1 VLVAGLSTRAAA
13 ESAGRAGFRVTAID
27 AFGDLDQHPLVAALT
42 LERKFSAHAAAR
54 AAQGIECD
62 AVAYLSSFENHPK
75 AVATLARG
83 RALWGNPPA
92 VLRRVRDPLALAR
105 ALGERGFAV
114 PAARSGNLGTLEPW
128 NPGTSWLLKPLS
140 SGGGR
145 RVRRWSPGT
154 RLPRGCYLQEFIE
167 GTPGSVVFAAA
178 GGRSV
183 PLGISRQLVGVR
195 AFGATGYQYCG
206 SILMPYDDTDGDAA
220 ALSAAVAGEFGLAG
234 VNGIDFISCGGRA
247 YAIEVNPRW
256 SASMELVELAYGVSV
271 FGAHA
276 TACAR
281 GQLPDFDLCA
291 ARRGAPVLGKAIVF
305 ARQDVVIGDTS
316 AWLPAVP
323 VLPALPGPPAV
334 PAPRDIPRAGER
346 IAAGQPV
353 CTVFASADGVA
364 ECHAA
369 LVERARHVY
378 AALAAW
384 DREVA

>member
-1 VLVAGLSTRAAA
+1 
-13 ESAGRAGFRVTAID
+13 
-27 AFGDLDQHPLVAALT
+27 
-42 LERKFSAHAAAR
+42 
-54 AAQGIECD
+54 
-62 AVAYLSSFENHPK
+62 
-75 AVATLARG
+75 
-83 RALWGNPPA
+83 
-92 VLRRVRDPLALAR
+92 
-105 ALGERGFAV
+105 
-114 PAARSGNLGTLEPW
+114 
-128 NPGTSWLLKPLS
+128 LKPLS

-145 RVRRWSPGT
+145 RVRRWNPGT

-183 PLGISRQLVGVR
+183 PLGISRQLVGDR

-234 VNGIDFISCGGRA
+234 VNGIDFISSGGRA

-276 TACAR
+276 AACAG
-281 GQLPDFDLCA
+281 GQLPDFDLCT

-323 VLPALPGPPAV
+323 AR
-334 PAPRDIPRAGER
+334 RDIPRAGER

-353 CTVFASADGVA
+353 CTVFANGDGMA

-369 LVERARHVY
+369 LVERARHVH

>member
-1 VLVAGLSTRAAA
+1 
-13 ESAGRAGFRVTAID
+13 
-27 AFGDLDQHPLVAALT
+27 
-42 LERKFSAHAAAR
+42 
-54 AAQGIECD
+54 
-62 AVAYLSSFENHPK
+62 
-75 AVATLARG
+75 
-83 RALWGNPPA
+83 

-105 ALGERGFAV
+105 ALRERGFAV
-114 PAARSGNLGTLEPW
+114 PALRQNLEPGTV
-128 NPGTSWLLKPLS
+128 NRETSWLLKPLA

-154 RLPRGCYLQEFIE
+154 RLPRGRYLQEFID
-167 GTPGSVVFAAA
+167 GMPGSVVFAAA

-183 PLGISRQLVGVR
+183 PLGISRQLVGDR

-220 ALSAAVAGEFGLAG
+220 ALTAAVAGEFGLAG

-247 YAIEVNPRW
+247 HAIEVNPRW

-276 TACAR
+276 AACVG

-291 ARRGAPVLGKAIVF
+291 ARHGAPVLGKAIVF

-316 AWLPAVP
+316 AWLRAVP
-323 VLPALPGPPAV
+323 ALPALPGPPAV
-334 PAPRDIPRAGER
+334 PVRRDIPRAGER

-353 CTVFASADGVA
+353 CTVFAGGDGVA

-378 AALAAW
+378 AALAVW
-384 DREVA
+384 GREVA